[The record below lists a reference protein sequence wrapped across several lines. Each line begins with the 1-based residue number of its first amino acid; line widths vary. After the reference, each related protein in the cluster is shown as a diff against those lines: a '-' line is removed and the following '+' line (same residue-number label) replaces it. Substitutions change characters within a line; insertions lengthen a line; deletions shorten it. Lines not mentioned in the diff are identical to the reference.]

1 MGLKRI
7 AALLCSAIILLTS
20 VPVDV
25 NADTVKI
32 DENVITEMKETVL
45 YSSKYPISSAWKMG
59 PSVYTTNGGGEFEA
73 ANITKDGYFSISYT
87 GTEGAVRL
95 ALQNMNETEWIYVDA
110 PTSTVANE
118 DGSYTSTFSYED
130 CVKAY
135 GKDSFTKVE
144 SIGVGTSESTEKV
157 MITNISWHGYHTT
170 LELGETAVLYEGM
183 VTSTA
188 KNTNLTFFFTKHVG
202 GEWDA
207 SEINEGSFFYVE
219 YTGEEDGIYLA
230 FLSASGGTNWATVY
244 PDESGVN
251 ATGKNYSIYTYES
264 VAKAYG
270 TNFNRLDQIQ
280 VFSSTSK
287 EVTLRRVLY
296 FTGEGAPVDTSD
308 ATWDRPD
315 TGIAFIGDSIVQ
327 NPLVDTSHLKGK
339 DWNGILG
346 RDDCVN
352 YGIGGQ
358 TTDECASRIDELAK
372 KNYSKV
378 VMLCGINDIGRGLTN
393 SQIVDNY
400 ETMVETLNAG
410 NPDIEIYIISV
421 LPTTPVFYT
430 GMQGSIVA
438 LNTRLQAFTLKYEN
452 VTYVDCHSS
461 FVGEDEYCKD
471 GLTFDGLHPN
481 LDGYAIIAEILNPYL
496 EEKDTETDISTENDT
511 IDTNIQEDTNDT
523 NDTNDANEIVFMVL
537 GTVVA
542 IVVILVVVIFLIRK
556 NKKR

>member
-1 MGLKRI
+1 MGIKRVI
-7 AALLCSAIILLTS
+7 AFLCSAIILFTCI
-20 VPVDV
+20 PMEV
-25 NADTVKI
+25 NADVVDI
-32 DENVITEMKETVL
+32 EENVITEMKETVL

-59 PSVYTTNGGGEFEA
+59 PSVYTTNGGGDFEA
-73 ANITKDGYFSISYT
+73 VNITEDGYFKISYT

-95 ALQNMNETEWIYVDA
+95 AFQNMNASDWIYVDT
-110 PTSTVANE
+110 PTETIKNE

-135 GKDSFTKVE
+135 GSDSFIKVE
-144 SIGVGTSESTEKV
+144 SIGVATSESTEKV
-157 MITNISWHGYHTT
+157 MITNISWYGYYTT

-183 VTSTA
+183 VTSTSI
-188 KNTNLTFFFTKHVG
+188 NTNMTFFFTKHVG

-207 SEINEGSFFYVE
+207 SVINEGSFFYVE
-219 YTGEEDGIYLA
+219 YTGEEGGIYLA

-244 PDESGVN
+244 PDETGIN
-251 ATGKNYSIYTYES
+251 ATGKYYSIYTYES

-280 VFSSTSK
+280 VFSATSK
-287 EVTLRRVLY
+287 EVTLRRILY

-327 NPLVDTSHLKGK
+327 NPLVDTSHLKGI
-339 DWNGILG
+339 DWNGILN
-346 RDDCVN
+346 REDCVN

-358 TTDECASRIDELAK
+358 TTQECAARIDELAK

-400 ETMVETLNAG
+400 ETMVEALCEK
-410 NPDIEIYIISV
+410 NPEIEIYIISV
-421 LPTTPVFYT
+421 LPTTPAFYT
-430 GMQGSIVA
+430 GMQSMITA
-438 LNTRLQAFTLKYEN
+438 LNTRLQAFALKYEN

-481 LDGYAIIAEILNPYL
+481 LTGYEVIAEILTPYL
-496 EEKDTETDISTENDT
+496 EEKEVEADTSTELST
-511 IDTNIQEDTNDT
+511 EDETTDVKAPAAGNTDGSLWW
-523 NDTNDANEIVFMVL
+523 IL
-537 GTVVA
+537 GAAAVV
-542 IVVILVVVIFLIRK
+542 VVILVVVILIIRK
-556 NKKR
+556 NQKS

>member
-1 MGLKRI
+1 MGIKRVI
-7 AALLCSAIILLTS
+7 AFLCSAIILFTCI
-20 VPVDV
+20 PMEV
-25 NADTVKI
+25 NADVVDI
-32 DENVITEMKETVL
+32 EENVITEMKETVL

-59 PSVYTTNGGGEFEA
+59 PSVYTTNGGGDFEA
-73 ANITKDGYFSISYT
+73 VNITEDGYFKISYT

-95 ALQNMNETEWIYVDA
+95 AFQNMNASDWIYVDT
-110 PTSTVANE
+110 PTETIKNE

-135 GKDSFTKVE
+135 GSDSFIKVE
-144 SIGVGTSESTEKV
+144 SIGVATSESTEKV
-157 MITNISWHGYHTT
+157 MITNISWYGYYTT

-183 VTSTA
+183 VTSTSI
-188 KNTNLTFFFTKHVG
+188 NTNMTFFFTKHVG

-207 SEINEGSFFYVE
+207 SVINEGSFFYVE
-219 YTGEEDGIYLA
+219 YTGEEGGIYLA

-244 PDESGVN
+244 PDETGIN
-251 ATGKNYSIYTYES
+251 ATGKYYSIYTYES

-280 VFSSTSK
+280 VFSATSK
-287 EVTLRRVLY
+287 EVTLRRILY

-327 NPLVDTSHLKGK
+327 NPLVDTSHLKGI
-339 DWNGILG
+339 DWNGILN
-346 RDDCVN
+346 REDCVN

-358 TTDECASRIDELAK
+358 TTQECAARIDELAK

-400 ETMVETLNAG
+400 ETMVEALCEK
-410 NPDIEIYIISV
+410 NPEIEIYIISV
-421 LPTTPVFYT
+421 LPTTPAFYT
-430 GMQGSIVA
+430 GMQSMITA
-438 LNTRLQAFTLKYEN
+438 LNTRLQAFALKYEN

-481 LDGYAIIAEILNPYL
+481 LTGYEVIAEILTPYL
-496 EEKDTETDISTENDT
+496 EEKEVEADTSTELST
-511 IDTNIQEDTNDT
+511 EDETTDVKAPASGNTDGSLWW
-523 NDTNDANEIVFMVL
+523 IL
-537 GTVVA
+537 GAAAVV
-542 IVVILVVVIFLIRK
+542 VVILVVVILIIRK
-556 NKKR
+556 NQKS

>member
-1 MGLKRI
+1 MGIKRVI
-7 AALLCSAIILLTS
+7 AFLCSAIILFTCI
-20 VPVDV
+20 PMEV
-25 NADTVKI
+25 NADVVDI
-32 DENVITEMKETVL
+32 EENVITEMKETVL

-59 PSVYTTNGGGEFEA
+59 PSVYTTNGGGDFEA
-73 ANITKDGYFSISYT
+73 VNITEDGYFKISYT

-95 ALQNMNETEWIYVDA
+95 AFQNMNASDWIYVDT
-110 PTSTVANE
+110 PTETIKNE

-135 GKDSFTKVE
+135 GSDSFIKVE
-144 SIGVGTSESTEKV
+144 SIGVATSESTEKV
-157 MITNISWHGYHTT
+157 MITNISWYGYYTT

-183 VTSTA
+183 VTSTSI
-188 KNTNLTFFFTKHVG
+188 NTNMTFFFTKHVG

-207 SEINEGSFFYVE
+207 SVINEGSFFYVE
-219 YTGEEDGIYLA
+219 YTGEEGGIYLA

-244 PDESGVN
+244 PDETGIN
-251 ATGKNYSIYTYES
+251 ATGKYYSIYTYES

-280 VFSSTSK
+280 VFSATSK
-287 EVTLRRVLY
+287 EVTLRRILY

-327 NPLVDTSHLKGK
+327 NPLVDTSHLKGI
-339 DWNGILG
+339 DWNGILN
-346 RDDCVN
+346 REDCVN

-358 TTDECASRIDELAK
+358 TTQECAARIDELAK

-400 ETMVETLNAG
+400 ETMVEALCEK
-410 NPDIEIYIISV
+410 NPEIQIYIISV
-421 LPTTPVFYT
+421 LPTTPAFYT
-430 GMQGSIVA
+430 GMQSMITA
-438 LNTRLQAFTLKYEN
+438 LNTRLQAFALKYEN

-481 LDGYAIIAEILNPYL
+481 LTGYEVIAEILTPYL
-496 EEKDTETDISTENDT
+496 EEKEVEADTSTELST
-511 IDTNIQEDTNDT
+511 EDETTDVKAPAAGNTDGSLWW
-523 NDTNDANEIVFMVL
+523 IL
-537 GTVVA
+537 GAAAVV
-542 IVVILVVVIFLIRK
+542 VVILVVVILIIRK
-556 NKKR
+556 NQKS